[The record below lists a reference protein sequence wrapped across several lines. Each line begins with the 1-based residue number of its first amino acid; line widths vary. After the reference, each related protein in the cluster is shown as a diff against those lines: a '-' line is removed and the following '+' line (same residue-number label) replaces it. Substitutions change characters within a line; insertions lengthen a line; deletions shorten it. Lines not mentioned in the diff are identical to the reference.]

1 MSKLL
6 TNGVLAALALA
17 ATQTPAG
24 AHVALVDSVPAK
36 RQEVMHEMP
45 RIRLIFSG
53 KADAL
58 YSTVALAD
66 EKGRVLAEATQKEAS
81 REMTLP
87 PQALSSGAYQI
98 RYRVLATDGDVVEG
112 RVDFVVV
119 SDMFPS
125 ASYQEAAAPPSD

>member
-81 REMTLP
+81 HEMTLP

-112 RVDFVVV
+112 RVDFVV